1 MKTIRCHRAFGVY
14 GLLMKEDALLVIDK
28 NGGPYINRYDLPGG
42 SLEEGETLATA
53 MRREFTEETG
63 LEVALERQIGVADFK
78 FPWDWRE
85 FDEVHHIAVFY
96 LVRQTGGTLSIP
108 EQFVGQDS
116 LGARWVKASD
126 VSIDNASPLVLEAF
140 RWIEEQQLDLEARH
154 FSNWDVLK

>member
-1 MKTIRCHRAFGVY
+1 
-14 GLLMKEDALLVIDK
+14 
-28 NGGPYINRYDLPGG
+28 
-42 SLEEGETLATA
+42 

-78 FPWDWRE
+78 LPWDWRE

-96 LVRQTGGTLSIP
+96 LVRQTGGTLGIP

-116 LGARWVKASD
+116 LGARWVKASE

-140 RWIEEQQLDLEARH
+140 RWIEEQQLDLEVRH